1 MLVLPSRYSLS
12 IITREDYEIWP
23 YQEGKHALLLSQV
36 LLASLSLCAN
46 KLLSA
51 NENVTFAVKALV
63 PVTLNAV
70 VQVHGLVLDDVYALH
85 GDVLL
90 RELDH
95 LVVVDAADHLLL
107 RDHAF
112 LVGAVHV
119 GGTCCMKNRKKG
131 RITHHSRNVSPP
143 SYFLQFCRL
152 LSQITRAK
160 ALKTPFSLFRYKRR
174 YCYSVSCSLTTT
186 RFSTWNNNLTY

>member
-1 MLVLPSRYSLS
+1 MPL
-12 IITREDYEIWP
+12 TGE
-23 YQEGKHALLLSQV
+23 QENLRVAWLDRFNFRLLFCASHVRLALR
-36 LLASLSLCAN
+36 
-46 KLLSA
+46 
-51 NENVTFAVKALV
+51 NEGGACIKRTPLFVCVIYLFVV
-63 PVTLNAV
+63 AV

-112 LVGAVHV
+112 LVVAVHV